1 MEPTEQTS
9 PLIFPPVSAPRI
21 AYSEGFKYQLRQDY
35 VIQTSVLPM
44 SGKDVITEF
53 ICLSARGLLWIKD
66 GYAWDGPSGPTWD
79 SPSTMRSSLVH
90 DAVYQ
95 LLREELVSQK
105 FRVVIDEKF
114 HDLCIEDGMWSWRA
128 KVWHVLVR
136 DLAMSAA
143 NPENEK
149 KIIWAPK

>member
-1 MEPTEQTS
+1 MEEIERAVPV
-9 PLIFPPVSAPRI
+9 IFPPVSPPRI
-21 AYSEGFKYQLRQDY
+21 AYSEGFKYQLRADY

-53 ICLSARGLLWIKD
+53 IRLSATGLLWIRD
-66 GYAWDGPSGPTWD
+66 GYAWDGASGPTWD
-79 SPSTMRSSLVH
+79 SPSSMRSSLVH

-95 LLREELVSQK
+95 LMREELVSQK
-105 FRVVIDEKF
+105 FRVVIDGKF
-114 HDLCIEDGMWSWRA
+114 YDICIEDGMYAWRA

-136 DLAMSAA
+136 DLALSAA